1 MGQIASALF
10 FMFALVGASAI
21 LFLTIR
27 DHLTEIMAALRGEVP
42 ARAVSRPWVRSVR
55 ATARPRSVARLQS
68 QRAAA

>member
-10 FMFALVGASAI
+10 FMFALLGAGAI

-27 DHLTEIMAALRGEVP
+27 DHLAEIMAALRGEVP

-55 ATARPRSVARLQS
+55 ATVRPRPAVQAK